1 MLQSLRDRTSGVVAW
16 FIVGLLIIPFAFFG
30 IEQFATGTADPK
42 IATVGDKDI
51 TQSEFRNAYNQRYQ
65 RLVQMLGENFD
76 ASTLD
81 QAAFRSGVLEDM
93 IRQEAQLQYA
103 SEEGWRVS
111 DQELMAFL
119 RTVPAFQQEG
129 TFSPQTYRDR
139 LARQGIEPE
148 RYESQLRDGLRSE
161 QLRTAVVSSAFT
173 VAPELER
180 ARAVRAQQ
188 RTFEMVRV
196 PASRF
201 LSESEPADDAV
212 AEAYETSKEEYR
224 VPERVRLAYLEID
237 RDALAEAQPA
247 PEEGVLRRI
256 YEAEAASRFSE
267 PERREVR
274 HILTEGEDAEARIR
288 EAAQRVASGEDF
300 AAVASE
306 VSDDSGSA
314 EDGGSLGWIERGEM
328 VPAFEEAAFALP
340 VGELSDPV
348 ESEFGW
354 HVIRVER
361 IDEPQTLPF
370 EDESVQQQLERMYR
384 EREADVIFR
393 EALETVERVSFE
405 QPASLEPAAE
415 AAGLEVQVSDWLARG
430 SNAGL
435 LSNPEVAEVAFGDS
449 LAAGENSRPL
459 EIAPGRVLVVRQRE
473 HEESRVQPLEEVR
486 EAVASRLRRE
496 RAGARAREVAE
507 NMLQS
512 LREGTELAS
521 LAESRELELEIAES
535 VARDSSSW
543 DRRVLDVAFSLPRPD
558 QAGSNVVAELVGFGS
573 EGFGVIALQSVTVPE
588 AADDDVDTLRQRIS
602 GRLAGA
608 EYAGYEQH
616 ITEAIDVERHRSVSD
631 AETQGQQP

>member
-81 QAAFRSGVLEDM
+81 QAAFRSSVLEDM
-93 IRQEAQLQYA
+93 IRQAAQLQYA
-103 SEEGWRVS
+103 SEQGWRVS
-111 DQELMAFL
+111 DQEVMAFL

-129 TFSPQTYRDR
+129 TFSPEAYRDR

-180 ARAVRAQQ
+180 ARAVRAQE

-196 PASRF
+196 PASRY

-212 AEAYETSKEEYR
+212 AEAYETSREEYR
-224 VPERVRLAYLEID
+224 VPERVKLAYLEID

-256 YEAEAASRFSE
+256 YESEAASRFAE

-274 HILTEGEDAEARIR
+274 HILTEGEDAETRIR
-288 EAAQRVASGEDF
+288 EAAQRIASGEDF
-300 AAVASE
+300 AVVASE

-314 EDGGSLGWIERGEM
+314 GDGGSLGWIERGEM
-328 VPAFEEAAFALP
+328 VPAFEEAAFSLP

-354 HVIRVER
+354 HVIRVEQ
-361 IDEPQTLPF
+361 IDESQTLPF
-370 EDESVQQQLERMYR
+370 EDETVQQQLERMYR

-393 EALETVERVSFE
+393 EALETVERLAFE

-473 HEESRVQPLEEVR
+473 HEESRIQPLDEVR

-512 LREGTELAS
+512 LREGTGLAS
-521 LAESRELELEIAES
+521 LAESRELQLEIAES

-558 QAGSNVVAELVGFGS
+558 QAESDVVADLVGFGS

-588 AADDDVDTLRQRIS
+588 ATDGDVDTLRQRIS

-616 ITEAIDVERHRSVSD
+616 ITEAIVVERHRAVSD